1 MLLHYGLQMAPSKVE
16 GAFLMPEIVIANRLR
31 DGLVVFMGIEKKWV
45 ERAEDCAP
53 AEDAEAAAE
62 LMSISELAE
71 TNQEVI
77 GASLIEVED
86 RDGVLTPIKM
96 REAIRAKGPTVR
108 KDLGKQAGN

>member
-1 MLLHYGLQMAPSKVE
+1 MVSHPGGLRLAMNYRTRN
-16 GAFLMPEIVIANRLR
+16 FLAGLELFRRIGEI
-31 DGLVVFMGIEKKWV
+31 
-45 ERAEDCAP
+45 
-53 AEDAEAAAE
+53 AEA
-62 LMSISELAE
+62 
-71 TNQEVI
+71 NQEVI

>member
-1 MLLHYGLQMAPSKVE
+1 
-16 GAFLMPEIVIANRLR
+16 MPEIVIANRLR

-62 LMSISELAE
+62 LMAISEPPE